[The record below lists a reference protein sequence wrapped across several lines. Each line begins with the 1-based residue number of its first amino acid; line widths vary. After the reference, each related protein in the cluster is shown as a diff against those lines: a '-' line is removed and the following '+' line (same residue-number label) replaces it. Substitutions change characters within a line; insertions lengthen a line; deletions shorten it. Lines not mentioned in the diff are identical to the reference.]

1 MKIRR
6 SAQIADTLLEN
17 LMVAHGRMCKELNA
31 TPKELIALTRWIM
44 KLSNQLGDEIIYVGA
59 EVNEEPLNTR

>member
-17 LMVAHGRMCKELNA
+17 LMVAHGQMCKELNA